1 MTAAVS
7 SARPACSER
16 ALVFACAG
24 ETLLGVLATPTG
36 ARRAGPGVVI
46 VVGGPQYRAGS
57 HRQFT
62 RLARALAAAGTPCLR
77 FDVRGMGDSGG
88 AQRSFESLDE
98 DIAAALDAAQ
108 QAEPACEGWVLWGLC
123 DGASA
128 ALMYLHARRDPRVR
142 GLCLAN
148 PWVRSVESLA
158 RAHVQHYYGR
168 RLMEPAFWRK
178 LLSGGVG
185 LGALRGLWSA
195 LRTTAASNTGVAAK
209 SPPRGFVQ
217 RMLDGLRG
225 FDGPVQL
232 LLSGNDLTACEFVD
246 LCGRDPGWQQAIAR
260 DNVSQADL
268 PRADHTFSDTDDE
281 VRLHA
286 FVQGWLVDHFAFAP
300 AAGLP
305 CPPAI
310 PEAG

>member
-1 MTAAVS
+1 MTTAVS

-128 ALMYLHARRDPRVR
+128 ALMYLDARRDPRVR

-185 LGALRGLWSA
+185 LGALRGWWSA
-195 LRTTAASNTGVAAK
+195 LRTTAASNTGAAAK
-209 SPPRGFVQ
+209 APPRGFVQ

-232 LLSGNDLTACEFVD
+232 LLSGNDFTAREFAD
-246 LCGRDPGWQQAIAR
+246 LCERDAGWQRATTRATVQRAALA
-260 DNVSQADL
+260 Q
-268 PRADHTFSDTDDE
+268 ADHTFSDPGDE
-281 VRLHA
+281 A
-286 FVQGWLVDHFAFAP
+286 EVQRQVQAWLAACFGP
-300 AAGLP
+300 ALP
-305 CPPAI
+305 RPI
-310 PEAG
+310 PTTEAR